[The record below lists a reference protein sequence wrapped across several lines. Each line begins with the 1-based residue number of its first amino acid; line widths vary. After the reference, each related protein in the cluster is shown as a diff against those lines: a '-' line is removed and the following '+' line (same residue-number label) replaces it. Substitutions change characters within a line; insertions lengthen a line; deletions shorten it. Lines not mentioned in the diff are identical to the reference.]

1 VALLEQVGSLL
12 QNSITLVAMAGVL
25 VLYNPWLPAVLL
37 VSTLPALLVV
47 LRYDRRYHRWWQGTT
62 AERRRAQY
70 FDSVLTSP
78 ITAAELR
85 LFDLGGHF
93 GSGYQTV
100 RRRLRLE
107 RLEHVK
113 QQSVARLA
121 AGGGGLFVTGLALAW
136 MLWRATLGMVTLGD
150 LVLLYQ
156 AFQRGQGLMRS
167 LLGNVSQIYSNTLF
181 LEQLF
186 AFLDLKAQVT
196 DPVDARPIPTGVTRG
211 ITFRNVTFRYP
222 GAERPALQD
231 FTLTIPANK
240 VVAIVGANGAGKS
253 TLLKLMCRLYD
264 PESGRVEL
272 DGVDVRH
279 LPVNELRRMITVLFQ
294 FPVAY
299 QATAAQNIELG
310 DLHAAPGAREIKNAA
325 RAAGVDDA
333 ISRLA
338 RGYDTHLGKWFADGA
353 ELSGGEWQK
362 VAMARAFLRQ
372 APIIILDEPTSFMD
386 SWAEADWF
394 DRFRALAQGRAG
406 LIITHRF
413 TIAMRADNIHVM
425 DEGRIVESGSHQ
437 ELLASGGL
445 YAQSWLAQMQ
455 AASTA
460 VEQVA

>member
-1 VALLEQVGSLL
+1 
-12 QNSITLVAMAGVL
+12 
-25 VLYNPWLPAVLL
+25 
-37 VSTLPALLVV
+37 
-47 LRYDRRYHRWWQGTT
+47 
-62 AERRRAQY
+62 
-70 FDSVLTSP
+70 
-78 ITAAELR
+78 
-85 LFDLGGHF
+85 
-93 GSGYQTV
+93 
-100 RRRLRLE
+100 
-107 RLEHVK
+107 
-113 QQSVARLA
+113 
-121 AGGGGLFVTGLALAW
+121 
-136 MLWRATLGMVTLGD
+136 
-150 LVLLYQ
+150 
-156 AFQRGQGLMRS
+156 MRS

>member
-1 VALLEQVGSLL
+1 
-12 QNSITLVAMAGVL
+12 
-25 VLYNPWLPAVLL
+25 
-37 VSTLPALLVV
+37 
-47 LRYDRRYHRWWQGTT
+47 
-62 AERRRAQY
+62 
-70 FDSVLTSP
+70 
-78 ITAAELR
+78 
-85 LFDLGGHF
+85 
-93 GSGYQTV
+93 
-100 RRRLRLE
+100 
-107 RLEHVK
+107 
-113 QQSVARLA
+113 
-121 AGGGGLFVTGLALAW
+121 
-136 MLWRATLGMVTLGD
+136 
-150 LVLLYQ
+150 
-156 AFQRGQGLMRS
+156 
-167 LLGNVSQIYSNTLF
+167 
-181 LEQLF
+181 
-186 AFLDLKAQVT
+186 
-196 DPVDARPIPTGVTRG
+196 
-211 ITFRNVTFRYP
+211 
-222 GAERPALQD
+222 
-231 FTLTIPANK
+231 
-240 VVAIVGANGAGKS
+240 
-253 TLLKLMCRLYD
+253 MCRLYD

-310 DLHAAPGAREIKNAA
+310 DLHAAPGAREIKDAA